1 MSPIPRRSYYQ
12 CKHIGKHM
20 FGSIDG
26 ALKCSGFTIK
36 TILAMYFSYRER
48 HIVFPDNLIVI
59 NVFATVSLYLLI
71 NSFNITAR
79 QCNIP
84 EHD

>member
-1 MSPIPRRSYYQ
+1 
-12 CKHIGKHM
+12 M

-71 NSFNITAR
+71 NPFNITAR